1 MTKTHRSS
9 SGLKN
14 YLSSIP
20 MFEGISEQTLALFA
34 RSSHVRCV
42 EKGETLFTQTDP
54 ADTVY
59 IVRSGCISLFL
70 ATPDGRELVINEMY
84 PGDCFGELSLI
95 TEQPRS
101 TGAMA
106 HESSEIIVI
115 PHDRFMEGL
124 RTEPELMRRVLQTT
138 AERLRVSSERESA
151 LAFLNSS
158 ARISRVLLQLDRH
171 AEEEGAVY
179 ITQEKLA
186 HYVGLARQTVAKT
199 LGQWR
204 RAGWIRTGRGKIEIV
219 DRAAL
224 GGLTEGIKRNS

>member
-1 MTKTHRSS
+1 M
-9 SGLKN
+9 G

-20 MFEGISEQTLALFA
+20 LFEGISERALALFA
-34 RSSHVRCV
+34 QSSHVRWV

-95 TEQPRS
+95 TERPRS

-106 HESSEIIVI
+106 REYSEVIVI

-124 RTEPELMRRVLQTT
+124 ETEPELMRRVLETT
-138 AERLRVSSERESA
+138 AQRLRVSSERESA

-158 ARISRVLLQLDRH
+158 ARVSRVLLRLDQL
-171 AEEEGAVY
+171 AKEEGTVH
-179 ITQEKLA
+179 ITQEELA
-186 HYVGLARQTVAKT
+186 QYVGLARQTVAKT

-224 GGLTEGIKRNS
+224 VSLREQIKHNF